1 LKQYDMQSKSH
12 FRPGPGIRKNDHGRR
27 ATTLV
32 ELLVVVTLVTILLSI
47 VGSLAVHLRQWDRQ
61 VRAHSQHGNQLAN
74 LAETLRADFRQ
85 ATSVTLPAKN
95 TVAIAGPESREIRY
109 ELQSEGC
116 RRTVK
121 IPGETSPKIE
131 TFAIGSTDSW
141 KLETAAPGR
150 HPACTLSLELSDFG
164 KATSESAPFFV
175 YAALGSDTPQ

>member
-1 LKQYDMQSKSH
+1 MQSESH
-12 FRPGPGIRKNDHGRR
+12 FWGGTGIRKNGHGRR

-61 VRAHSQHGNQLAN
+61 VRDHSQHGNQLAN
-74 LAETLRADFRQ
+74 LAETLRGDVRR
-85 ATSVTLPAKN
+85 ATSVTLPEKN
-95 TVAIAGPESREIRY
+95 TVAIAGPASSEILY
-109 ELQSEGC
+109 ELQPEAC

-131 TFAIGSTDSW
+131 TFAIGPADSW

-150 HPACTLSLELSDFG
+150 HPAYTLSLERSDFG
-164 KATSESAPFFV
+164 KADFQSVPFFV
-175 YAALGSDTPQ
+175 YAALGSDTP